1 VGDAQAQEHALFQK
15 LRQNL
20 ERAGRAPRCEKVRED
35 GTVCGSP
42 QMKGYRY
49 CYAHERMLQTQSLT
63 LQLPAL
69 EDANA
74 VQMAIMRVQKA
85 LIDAE
90 ISEKTAG
97 LLLYSL
103 QMASSNLKHTT
114 FSSKEQKDVVTEMP
128 VSPTSPTSKMQ
139 VLPLIFTDDTDQNT
153 SNWQLANGTSETLP
167 RMNADKR
174 RSKKA
179 AVSAQNSA
187 VSQSKDHPQP
197 GAPPPQQA
205 KPGPVGGPGAVPHEH
220 RVG

>member
-1 VGDAQAQEHALFQK
+1 
-15 LRQNL
+15 
-20 ERAGRAPRCEKVRED
+20 
-35 GTVCGSP
+35 
-42 QMKGYRY
+42 
-49 CYAHERMLQTQSLT
+49 
-63 LQLPAL
+63 
-69 EDANA
+69 
-74 VQMAIMRVQKA
+74 MAIMRVQKA

-139 VLPLIFTDDTDQNT
+139 VLPLISTDDTDQNT
-153 SNWQLANGTSETLP
+153 SSWQLANGTSETLP

-179 AVSAQNSA
+179 AVSAQHSA